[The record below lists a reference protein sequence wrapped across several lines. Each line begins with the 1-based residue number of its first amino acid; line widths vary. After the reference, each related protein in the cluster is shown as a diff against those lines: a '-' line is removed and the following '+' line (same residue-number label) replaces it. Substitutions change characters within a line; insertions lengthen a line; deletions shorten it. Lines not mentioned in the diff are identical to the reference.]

1 MAKLVSQ
8 IYGEA
13 LFEAAMDTGAEKASE
28 LMDEIEALRVILA
41 DNPGF
46 DVLMEHPGIPKQEKL
61 QVAETCFAGRVS
73 NELTNFMK
81 LVISKERYNELPAIF
96 DYFIKKVKGFKKI
109 GSASVTTAVEL
120 TAVQK
125 NAVRAKLLETAGF
138 HDIEIQYKVDE
149 SIIGGM
155 IIRIEDRVVDSS
167 IRTRIDNLKKQLLQI
182 RLG

>member
-1 MAKLVSQ
+1 M
-8 IYGEA
+8 
-13 LFEAAMDTGAEKASE
+13 
-28 LMDEIEALRVILA
+28 
-41 DNPGF
+41 
-46 DVLMEHPGIPKQEKL
+46 
-61 QVAETCFAGRVS
+61 
-73 NELTNFMK
+73 
-81 LVISKERYNELPAIF
+81 PAIF
-96 DYFIKKVKGFKKI
+96 DYFIKKVKAFKKI